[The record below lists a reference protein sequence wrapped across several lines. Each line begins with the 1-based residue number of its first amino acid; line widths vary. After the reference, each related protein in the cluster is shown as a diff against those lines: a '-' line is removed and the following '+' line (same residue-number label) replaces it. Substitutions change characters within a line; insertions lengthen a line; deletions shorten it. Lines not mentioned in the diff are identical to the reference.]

1 MNTSREQYVREV
13 FVREDETLLAVRQ
26 SIRDADMPSI
36 SVASEV
42 GKLLSLVVQMTGAKR
57 ALEIG
62 ALGGYSGIVLARALP
77 ADGELVSLEL
87 LPEYATFAHENLKKA
102 GLGDKVQY
110 RTGEALDSLQKL
122 HEEGQRFDVFF
133 IDADKVNYSNYL
145 DWAIR
150 LANPGAVITADNV
163 LQGDRIFDEGEQGES
178 VVAIRAFNQKVA
190 SDDRLESLLLPFGDG
205 LVIARVK

>member
-1 MNTSREQYVREV
+1 MNKTREQYVRDV
-13 FVREDETLLAVRQ
+13 FVREDETLASVRQ
-26 SIRDADMPSI
+26 SIVDAGMPSI

-42 GKLLSLVVQMTGAKR
+42 GKLLSLVVKMTGAKR

-77 ADGELVSLEL
+77 EDGQLVSLEL
-87 LPEYATFAHENLKKA
+87 LPEYASFAHENLKRA
-102 GLGDKVQY
+102 GVGDKVEY
-110 RTGEALDSLQKL
+110 RTGEALTSLQQL

-163 LQGDRIFDEGEQGES
+163 LQGDRIFNEEEQSES
-178 VVAIRAFNQKVA
+178 VVAIRAFNQKVSA
-190 SDDRLESLLLPFGDG
+190 DERLESLLLPFGDG
-205 LVIARVK
+205 LVVARVK

>member
-1 MNTSREQYVREV
+1 MNPTRENYVREV

-26 SIRDADMPSI
+26 SIRDAGMPSI

-42 GKLLSLVVQMTGAKR
+42 GKLLSLIVKMTGAKR
-57 ALEIG
+57 ILEIG

-87 LPEYATFAHENLKKA
+87 LPEYAKFAHENLTKA
-102 GLGDKVQY
+102 GLGDKVRY
-110 RTGEALDSLQKL
+110 LTGEALDSLQQL
-122 HEEGQRFDVFF
+122 HDAGERFDAFF

-145 DWAIR
+145 DWALK

-163 LQGDRIFDEGEQGES
+163 LQGDRIFDEAEQGES
-178 VVAIRAFNQKVA
+178 VVAIRAFNEKVA

-205 LVIARVK
+205 LVLARVK